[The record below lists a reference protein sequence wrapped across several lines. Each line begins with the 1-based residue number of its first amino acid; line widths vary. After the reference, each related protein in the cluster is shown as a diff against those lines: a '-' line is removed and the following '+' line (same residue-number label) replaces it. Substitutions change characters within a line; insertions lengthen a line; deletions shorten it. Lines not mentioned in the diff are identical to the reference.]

1 NGQWSM
7 VNGQLSTDNA
17 RQPGE
22 NGQWLTVN
30 GQLSTERAT
39 TPSPP
44 HPLISSSPHP
54 WPGKVEPALAW
65 DVLAAHTRGIIALRG
80 CRRGPVAAPLLRG
93 DETTARAALHRLLD
107 LFGGK
112 QLFVELQHHD
122 LPDDERL
129 VRRLLRLVHGTG
141 VPVVA
146 THNVHY
152 ATRERSMARD
162 VLIATR
168 HNTTLLDARRA
179 GHLPLNSNYALP
191 APAAM
196 ARRFA
201 ERPDAITA
209 TVAIAERCQVSLDFS
224 AQRLPVFTLEE
235 DILTQR
241 RGGAEEEGERRRG
254 GEK

>member
-1 NGQWSM
+1 M
-7 VNGQLSTDNA
+7 
-17 RQPGE
+17 
-22 NGQWLTVN
+22 
-30 GQLSTERAT
+30 
-39 TPSPP
+39 
-44 HPLISSSPHP
+44 
-54 WPGKVEPALAW
+54 
-65 DVLAAHTRGIIALRG
+65 LAAHTAGLIALTG
-80 CRRGPVAAPLLRG
+80 CRRGPVAAALLRG
-93 DETTARAALHRLLD
+93 DETATRAAFHRLLD
-107 LFGGK
+107 LFGGR
-112 QLFVELQHHD
+112 QLFVEVQHHD
-122 LPDDERL
+122 LPDDDRL

-146 THNVHY
+146 THNAHY

-168 HNTTLLDARRA
+168 HNMTLLAARRA

-201 ERPDAITA
+201 ERPDAIAA
-209 TVAIAERCQVSLDFS
+209 TLAIAERCQVSLDFS

-241 RGGAEEEGERRRG
+241 RRGAEKDGRGGEREQGKEGERGRAGRQSPNLQISNLQSRPFHTSTNSATPTCPSAIPTCGRRCSSNWRTSWS
-254 GEK
+254 